1 MGSLPG
7 EGAAGDRARWI
18 GAVMVAFAAVCFSG
32 KAIIVKLAYRHG
44 VDAVTLLALRMLF
57 SAPLFA
63 ALAWWVARRQGAAI
77 DAADRRSIVV
87 LGLLGYYLSSYFD
100 FLGLQYIT
108 AALERLVLYLYPTFV
123 ILLAALVFKRPITRR
138 DIAALALSYLG
149 IVFVFLNDLATQ
161 PGNVVL
167 GSAWVGLS
175 ALLYAIY
182 LLGSGRLVQRV
193 GSLAFACHAGL
204 VSCVGVLA
212 HFAVVSDA
220 SALFTQP
227 APVYWLSLVMALVST
242 VMPIV
247 LTSEGIRRI
256 GASSASVIGALGPV
270 ATIFLGLAF
279 LGEAITPV
287 QLLGASLVLAGVLIT
302 TVKR

>member
-1 MGSLPG
+1 MGSREAHRL
-7 EGAAGDRARWI
+7 

-32 KAIIVKLAYRHG
+32 KAIIVKLAYRYG

-63 ALAWWVARRQGAAI
+63 ALAWWVSRKETARI
-77 DAADRRSIVV
+77 NAADRRAIVV

-123 ILLAALVFKRPITRR
+123 ILLAAVVFKRPITRR

-149 IVFVFLNDLATQ
+149 IVLVFLNDLATQ

-182 LLGSGRLVQRV
+182 LLGSGSLVQRV
-193 GSLAFACHAGL
+193 GSLAFACYAGL
-204 VSCVGVLA
+204 VSCVGVLV

-220 SALFTQP
+220 NTLFTQP
-227 APVYWLSLVMALVST
+227 APVYWLGLLMALVST

-270 ATIFLGLAF
+270 ATIFLGLVF
-279 LGEAITPV
+279 LGEAITAV
-287 QLLGASLVLAGVLIT
+287 QLLGACLVLAGVLIA